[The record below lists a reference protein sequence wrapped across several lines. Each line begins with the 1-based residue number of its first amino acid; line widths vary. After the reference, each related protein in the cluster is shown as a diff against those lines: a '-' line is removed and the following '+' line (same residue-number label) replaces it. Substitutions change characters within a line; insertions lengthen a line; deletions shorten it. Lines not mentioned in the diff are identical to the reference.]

1 MKLHY
6 QQIGQGPDVIVIH
19 GLFGS
24 LENLNV
30 ISKHLSSDY
39 TVTSVDLRNHGLS
52 AHSTEMS
59 YSLMAQDIIDLMD
72 DLNIEHAHFIGHSMG
87 AKVAMQCGLN
97 FAPRVSKLVIMDI
110 APVTY
115 QERRHDEI
123 FSALQSVSQHS
134 INDRKQADLL
144 LAEYIDEPGVR
155 QFLLKSLKKTEQGMQ
170 WKFNHTVLQQEYANI
185 LTAPTGTPYSGSTLV
200 LKGSQSPY
208 IDSSHR
214 PAFLA
219 LFPNCQAKVIQGA
232 GHWLHAEKPS
242 AVNIAITGF
251 LLS

>member
-52 AHSTEMS
+52 EHSSQMS
-59 YSLMAQDIIDLMD
+59 YSLMAQDIINLMD
-72 DLNIEHAHFIGHSMG
+72 ELGIEHAHFIGHSMG
-87 AKVAMQCGLN
+87 GKVAMHCALN
-97 FAPRVSKLVIMDI
+97 FAERVTKLVILDI

-115 QERRHDEI
+115 QERRHDNI
-123 FSALQSVSQHS
+123 FTALDASAQQV

-144 LAEYIDEPGVR
+144 LADYIDEPGVR
-155 QFLLKSLKKTEQGMQ
+155 QFLLKSLKKDELGMQ

-185 LTAPTGTPYSGSTLV
+185 LAAPTGAPYSGPTLV
-200 LKGSQSPY
+200 LKGSLSPY
-208 IDSSHR
+208 IDSSQR

>member
-52 AHSTEMS
+52 EHSSQMS

-72 DLNIEHAHFIGHSMG
+72 ELGIEHAHFIGHSMG
-87 AKVAMQCGLN
+87 GKVAMQCALN
-97 FAPRVSKLVIMDI
+97 FAGRVTKLAILDI

-115 QERRHDEI
+115 QERRHDNI
-123 FSALQSVSQHS
+123 FTALDASAQQV

-144 LAEYIDEPGVR
+144 LADYIDEPGVR
-155 QFLLKSLKKTEQGMQ
+155 QFLLKSLKKDDLGMQ

-185 LTAPTGTPYSGSTLV
+185 LAAPTGTPYSGPTLV
-200 LKGSQSPY
+200 LKGSLSPY
-208 IDSSHR
+208 IDSSQR

-219 LFPNCQAKVIQGA
+219 VFPNCQAKVIQGA